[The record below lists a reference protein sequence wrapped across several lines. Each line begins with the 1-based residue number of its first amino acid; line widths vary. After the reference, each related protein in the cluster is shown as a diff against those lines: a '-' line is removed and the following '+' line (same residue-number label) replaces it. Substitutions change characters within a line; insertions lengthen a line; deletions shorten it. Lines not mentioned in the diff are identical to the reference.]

1 MVATNEK
8 SENFISLSEEDKKGY
23 LLKLTLSAREKLPD
37 SFILHSSWSEDVYL
51 LPDITYPDIYHC
63 LANRVPKSV

>member
-1 MVATNEK
+1 MAATNEK

-23 LLKLTLSAREKLPD
+23 LLKLEKEKLPD